1 MGVRQSPSLVFRT
14 PLRVHWRERSP
25 PAAGHFHS
33 LQLSM
38 VGGNHAQ
45 QKHHAV
51 DHRHGGGEVK
61 FKKSL
66 MRVRGA
72 KEGFSQFGSIIRAIA
87 SSI

>member
-1 MGVRQSPSLVFRT
+1 
-14 PLRVHWRERSP
+14 
-25 PAAGHFHS
+25 
-33 LQLSM
+33 M

-61 FKKSL
+61 FKKWL
-66 MRVRGA
+66 CVRSA
-72 KEGFSQFGSIIRAIA
+72 EEGFSQFGSIIRAIA